1 MVEFEWGEDKQLS
14 NLEKHKRDFFDA
26 RDMFDGRSLFT
37 TINLDHDEVRMVLT
51 GVQLHRHLT
60 VIWAVREAKIHIISF
75 RRVRNAEERNHRA
88 LCS

>member
-1 MVEFEWGEDKQLS
+1 MVEFEWVEDKQLS

-37 TINLDHDEVRMVLT
+37 TISLDHDEVRMVST
-51 GVQLHRHLT
+51 GVQSHRHLT
-60 VIWAVREAKIHIISF
+60 VIWSVREARIRLISF
-75 RRVRNAEERNHRA
+75 RRARNAEERNHRA